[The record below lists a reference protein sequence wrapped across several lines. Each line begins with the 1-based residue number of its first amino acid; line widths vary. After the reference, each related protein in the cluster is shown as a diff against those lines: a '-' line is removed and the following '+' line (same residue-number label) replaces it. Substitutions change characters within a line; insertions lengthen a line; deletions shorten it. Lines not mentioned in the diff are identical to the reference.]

1 MPFRTH
7 ARSPSASN
15 SIASSSTSVDEG
27 RPQNRPSRIA
37 VVGRG
42 REALALS
49 PNTAEEFR
57 HNLSLAVCSSPELTI
72 PTNYPPPNPNP
83 GPVLRRIASEA
94 PYKYHGK
101 SGIRTSRLPPLSPS
115 ASRAKGLPPP
125 PRPRRRPPPVFVT
138 TLGAPLALA
147 EQSYSP
153 FVAPDVM
160 SPRRSASVPPSAVS
174 SSFWGCGGEV
184 ESSEEDLDLDGLDA
198 VYDEYEFSEG
208 EEGGVKSALG
218 GTYFPPTVAGGR
230 YCPSPPGSPRKTRG
244 SALDVRQPLRV
255 QVSVERVAFR
265 DETYQQPRHYQSS
278 DEVMLGRNMG
288 GGVAQ
293 GLPDLE
299 DGIKTRAVELEAV
312 HALGGQRATKV
323 SIGKALGRWLKRRT

>member
-1 MPFRTH
+1 MAFRIH
-7 ARSPSASN
+7 ARLPSASH
-15 SIASSSTSVDEG
+15 SIASSSSSVDEG
-27 RPQNRPSRIA
+27 RPQNGPSRIA

-57 HNLSLAVCSSPELTI
+57 HNLNLAVCSSPELTI
-72 PTNYPPPNPNP
+72 PTTYPPPNPNP

-94 PYKYHGK
+94 PYKYHGT

-115 ASRAKGLPPP
+115 APRAKGLPPP

-147 EQSYSP
+147 EQSYTP
-153 FVAPDVM
+153 FVAPGVT

-174 SSFWGCGGEV
+174 SSFWGCGGE
-184 ESSEEDLDLDGLDA
+184 SSEDDLDMDVLDA
-198 VYDEYEFSEG
+198 IYDGYEFPEC
-208 EEGGVKSALG
+208 EEGGLKSALG
-218 GTYFPPTVAGGR
+218 GTYFPPTVDGGR

-244 SALDVRQPLRV
+244 TALDARQPLRV

-265 DETYQQPRHYQSS
+265 DETYQPRHYQSS
-278 DEVMLGRNMG
+278 DEVMFGRNMG
-288 GGVAQ
+288 GIAQ
-293 GLPDLE
+293 GLPGLE
-299 DGIKTRAVELEAV
+299 DGIKTRAVEHEAV
-312 HALGGQRATKV
+312 QALGGQRGTKV
-323 SIGKALGRWLKRRT
+323 SIGRALGRWLKRRT